1 MWRQYIGIEQ
11 MDYIETIAVER
22 MKKVIEWEQGW
33 ISKAVDR
40 KWWWDLVYMEI
51 MKHNQILLEEISSS
65 QTKEKLIQIYHT
77 IKNSSF
83 INYNVDISSIDKTIT
98 DFWELSLDDMKGF
111 LRELIDKNTLYVNL
125 TDIND
130 LSYNVSDEDKKL
142 NADFYK

>member
-1 MWRQYIGIEQ
+1 
-11 MDYIETIAVER
+11 
-22 MKKVIEWEQGW
+22 MKT
-33 ISKAVDR
+33 
-40 KWWWDLVYMEI
+40 VYRYRADGLYR
-51 MKHNQILLEEISSS
+51 N
-65 QTKEKLIQIYHT
+65 
-77 IKNSSF
+77 
-83 INYNVDISSIDKTIT
+83 NYNVDISSIDKTIT